1 LPIHF
6 AANRGSRRDG
16 QSGEA
21 EEGVVVS
28 LLALEHAT
36 KRYTSGQRETLALHA
51 ASLELGVGEC
61 VAVYGL
67 RRSGRTTLLRVAAGI
82 LPLDE
87 GVVRFDGCD
96 LADHSEQALGIEI
109 GYCSPVFD
117 PTHGG
122 SVTDQVAVALL
133 ARGIGRT
140 RAGALARAALERAGI
155 RDCADVDP
163 RDLQADELVRA
174 GIARALVTA
183 PKLLL
188 LDEPTKG
195 VDALQR
201 EAILALL
208 RTLANAGMAVLMT
221 VGEPV
226 VGPDRVLA
234 LDGGRLRGEVVP
246 DGARVAALRPRRVEP
261 VA

>member
-1 LPIHF
+1 
-6 AANRGSRRDG
+6 
-16 QSGEA
+16 
-21 EEGVVVS
+21 VS
-28 LLALEHAT
+28 VLALEHAT
-36 KRYTSGQRETLALHA
+36 KRYASGQRETLALQD
-51 ASLELGVGEC
+51 ASLELDVGEC
-61 VAVYGL
+61 VAVHGL

-82 LPLDE
+82 LALDA
-87 GVVRFDGCD
+87 GVVRFDGHD
-96 LADHSEQALGIEI
+96 LADRSEQALGVEI

-133 ARGIGRT
+133 ARGVGRR
-140 RAGALARAALERAGI
+140 RAGVRARAALERAGVN
-155 RDCADVDP
+155 DCAHVDP

-188 LDEPTKG
+188 LDEPTSG

-201 EAILALL
+201 EAILTLL

-246 DGARVAALRPRRVEP
+246 DGAGIVALRPRHVEP

>member
-1 LPIHF
+1 
-6 AANRGSRRDG
+6 
-16 QSGEA
+16 
-21 EEGVVVS
+21 VS

-36 KRYTSGQRETLALHA
+36 KRYTSGQRETLALRD
-51 ASLELGVGEC
+51 ASLELDVGEY

-87 GVVRFDGCD
+87 GVARFAGRD
-96 LADHSEQALGIEI
+96 LAECSGQTLGSEI
-109 GYCSPVFD
+109 GYCSPIFD

-140 RAGALARAALERAGI
+140 RAGIHAQAALERAGAS
-155 RDCADVDP
+155 DCAHVDP

-188 LDEPTKG
+188 LDEPTSG

-208 RTLANAGMAVLMT
+208 RTLANAGTAVLMT

-234 LDGGRLRGEVVP
+234 LEGGRLRAEVVP
-246 DGARVAALRPRRVEP
+246 ESAGIVALRPRRVEP